1 MLNKAL
7 IQALA
12 YVILLAIAFIAI
24 MWCNNLRKANK
35 TLNVELN
42 NLRNRYNALQQ
53 DYTAY
58 QFAMQKKE
66 ERYAETQQ
74 KLAEINIDSPST
86 IADKLQ
92 HRTKKSV
99 RNKDSST
106 NVPIPSTA
114 ATE

>member
-7 IQALA
+7 IQVLA
-12 YVILLAIAFIAI
+12 YVVLLAIAFIAI

-35 TLNVELN
+35 TLNVEIN

-66 ERYAETQQ
+66 ETYAQTQQ
-74 KLAEINIDSPST
+74 KLAEINTADAST

-92 HRTKKSV
+92 HRPKKSV
-99 RNKDSST
+99 RNKDSSAD
-106 NVPIPSTA
+106 VPISSTA
-114 ATE
+114 TTK